1 MIDGTTS
8 VDAAAILLLV
18 CAVGAIIAITY
29 VHFGIS
35 MKINRTCYFCL
46 EDEGHSPTCRSR
58 DQPDDVHVLPVFP
71 GEREHPASVDCWCG
85 PRRDVEEPR
94 LVIHERRAQA

>member
-1 MIDGTTS
+1 MIDGSTS

-29 VHFGIS
+29 VHFGI
-35 MKINRTCYFCL
+35 RTYTG
-46 EDEGHSPTCRSR
+46 ERASRVPDRDSPE
-58 DQPDDVHVLPVFP
+58 DVHVLPVFP
-71 GEREHPASVDCWCG
+71 GEREHPASIDCWCG
-85 PRRDVEEPR
+85 PRRDAEEPR